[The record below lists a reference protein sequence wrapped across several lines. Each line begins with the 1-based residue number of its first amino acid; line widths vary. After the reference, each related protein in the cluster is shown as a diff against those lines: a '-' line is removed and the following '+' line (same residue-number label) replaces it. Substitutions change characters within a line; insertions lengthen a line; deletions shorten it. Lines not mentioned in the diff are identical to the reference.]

1 MNEIVLTKENWES
14 EVTNS
19 DVPVLVDF
27 WAVWCGPCRMIA
39 PIVSEIA
46 SEYAGKIKVGKVN
59 VDEQEELA
67 MAYRIASI
75 PTLMLFKNGKP
86 VASVLGYRPKA
97 DIIQALGL

>member
-75 PTLMLFKNGKP
+75 PTLMLFKDGKP
-86 VASVLGYRPKA
+86 VASVLGYRQKA
-97 DIIQALGL
+97 DIIRALGL